1 MNFKD
6 RIQMLENELEENTY
20 IFKIGSVPVMLTA
33 VHTMEQIKENGD
45 IKFSE
50 PYTKAIAK
58 YVSENTDSSYFIK
71 VKDTKIDSNS
81 LVIDE
86 FKERLLQYIKD
97 NNIKLV
103 IDLHGASIERDFDV
117 EFGTL
122 NNLSADF
129 STIRELE
136 DAFKEVGVKDVKYNN
151 PFKGGGITQFIFDKT
166 DIDVIQI
173 EINGKFRE
181 FSNCEKIEKI
191 CNALINFIRQYNSYN
206 NI

>member
-6 RIQMLENELEENTY
+6 KIEKLEIELEQEEY
-20 IFKIGSVPVMLTA
+20 IFKTGDVPVMLTA
-33 VHTMEQIKENGD
+33 VHTMEQTKENGET
-45 IKFSE
+45 KLSE

-58 YVSENTDSSYFIK
+58 YVSENVNSFYFIK

-81 LVIDE
+81 LVLDE
-86 FKERLLQYIKD
+86 FKKRLLHYIKD

-129 STIRELE
+129 STIKELE
-136 DAFKEVGVKDVKYNN
+136 DAFEEVGVKNIEYNN
-151 PFKGGGITQFIFDKT
+151 PFKGGGITQFIFDQT

-173 EINGKFRE
+173 EINRKYRDL
-181 FSNCEKIEKI
+181 SNSEDIEKI
-191 CNALINFIRQYNSYN
+191 CNALINFIKQYNSCE
-206 NI
+206 